1 MTRTNSTGALEVDRG
16 LARNHRVAV
25 FVAALVAMAACFALL
40 PGATLSDSLVQT
52 AALATIAVAAV
63 GVSRPAALGGLR
75 ARPMGQ
81 RRGFGP
87 WIAYVLLVGVVG
99 GAAAFALTPERDA
112 FGVVPALVAQVV
124 ALCLLTGVFEEG
136 VFRVLAVD
144 AFAPALGGGQRGA
157 LAAAAVSSVLF
168 GALHVSLGDS
178 ASAVGAVAIAQTI
191 LKPVQAALFG
201 FFMAAL
207 YVAARNL
214 WQLAA
219 VHAAFNLA
227 YTGPL
232 LLMGGFQQTYV
243 TGDPLDLALLAATTL
258 LLIPP
263 ALAAHR
269 RLRPAS

>member
-1 MTRTNSTGALEVDRG
+1 MAHASPTTESEVDGGFARG
-16 LARNHRVAV
+16 HRAAV
-25 FVAALVAMAACFALL
+25 FVAALVASAGCFSLVPGDTLEGSLAQGALL
-40 PGATLSDSLVQT
+40 T
-52 AALATIAVAAV
+52 AVALVAV
-63 GVSRPAALGGLR
+63 GLSHPRALRAPHRACGGL
-75 ARPMGQ
+75 
-81 RRGFGP
+81 GP
-87 WIAYVLLVGVVG
+87 WIGYLLLVG
-99 GAAAFALTPERDA
+99 AAAGSASLAMVPDLA
-112 FGVVPALVAQVV
+112 FDLGLARLAQVT

-178 ASAVGAVAIAQTI
+178 ASAVGAVAVAQTI

-227 YTGPL
+227 YIGPL

-243 TGDPLDLALLAATTL
+243 TGDVGDLALLVVTTALLVPAA
-258 LLIPP
+258 I
-263 ALAAHR
+263 AAAR
-269 RLRPAS
+269 SFRKNSPNP

>member
-1 MTRTNSTGALEVDRG
+1 MTRTNSTGALEADRG

-52 AALATIAVAAV
+52 AALAAIAVAAV

-75 ARPMGQ
+75 ARPTGK

-99 GAAAFALTPERDA
+99 GAAAFALTSERDA
-112 FGVVPALVAQVV
+112 FGVAPALVAQVV

-178 ASAVGAVAIAQTI
+178 ASAVGAVAVAQTI

-269 RLRPAS
+269 RLRLAS